1 MQEIERKFLVI
12 NDDYKLEA
20 ERVHHII
27 QAYLNRH
34 PARTVRIRINDAAG
48 FITVKGASNQSG
60 MSRFEWEKEIP
71 VEEARELITLAEPG
85 VIEKVRYVIPA
96 GNGLKWEVDEF
107 LGDNEGLVLAE
118 IELPAENTG
127 FKKPAWLGEEVTGNP
142 AYYNSALSKAETGL
156 SNH

>member
-1 MQEIERKFLVI
+1 MKETERKFLVK
-12 NDDYKLEA
+12 NDDYKLQA
-20 ERVHHII
+20 ERFHHIV

-34 PARTVRIRINDAAG
+34 PARTVRVRINDAAG
-48 FITVKGASNQSG
+48 FITVKGASNESG

-71 VEEARELITLAEPG
+71 VEEARELIKLAEPG

-118 IELPAENTG
+118 IELSDENAI
-127 FKKPAWLGEEVTGNP
+127 FEKPDWLGKEVTGNP
-142 AYYNSALSKAETGL
+142 RYYNSVLSRL
-156 SNH
+156 